1 MLFPLFPLD
10 LARDYLRL
18 GGSVRAFAWYSNGRE
33 VLGTQDDKSER
44 CVSMLAS
51 VPQPDFT
58 LSTPPAQ
65 LLFLGFL
72 SDHPGNHW
80 LS

>member
-33 VLGTQDDKSER
+33 VLGDS
-44 CVSMLAS
+44 
-51 VPQPDFT
+51 
-58 LSTPPAQ
+58 
-65 LLFLGFL
+65 G
-72 SDHPGNHW
+72 
-80 LS
+80 